1 MVIRLPSASST
12 NGPLLSTAS
21 GWQSGCTQR
30 ESSSAAPQNAAQA
43 RTDAARTARV
53 TGRTIEL
60 LFMIISFLLRS
71 I

>member
-21 GWQSGCTQR
+21 GLQSGWTQR
-30 ESSSAAPQNAAQA
+30 ESSSAALQNVAKE
-43 RTDAARTARV
+43 RTDAAKRTHV

-60 LFMIISFLLRS
+60 RCMLVSP
-71 I
+71 